1 MGRVWGEGK
10 RYTQFHHSY
19 TLSPRVTYK
28 WEEALLIQCFPCE
41 QEKPALDLQNPG
53 ERANLRQGLVIPAP
67 DEKVGLGHAL

>member
-1 MGRVWGEGK
+1 MRV
-10 RYTQFHHSY
+10 RDTHSS
-19 TLSPRVTYK
+19 TIATPFPQESPHYK

-53 ERANLRQGLVIPAP
+53 ERASLRQGLVIPAP